1 MLIWLHR
8 GNFHLV
14 ISGWMGGC
22 GQFFFKH
29 LFVENFMYTGVN
41 ITVYHTMIA
50 LYKIF
55 CMFSSIKQVYMVTF
69 FSISH
74 SFNKQVP
81 GNKMSSFQGTEVSNK
96 FQIPKSSSAS
106 WH

>member
-1 MLIWLHR
+1 
-8 GNFHLV
+8 
-14 ISGWMGGC
+14 
-22 GQFFFKH
+22 
-29 LFVENFMYTGVN
+29 MYTGVN

-74 SFNKQVP
+74 SFNKQVHRILFY
-81 GNKMSSFQGTEVSNK
+81 NKFRSSSFRFVFVKICDISL
-96 FQIPKSSSAS
+96 SSISMPMTFFSPIEFCAVLS
-106 WH
+106 IELNVRSPCLH